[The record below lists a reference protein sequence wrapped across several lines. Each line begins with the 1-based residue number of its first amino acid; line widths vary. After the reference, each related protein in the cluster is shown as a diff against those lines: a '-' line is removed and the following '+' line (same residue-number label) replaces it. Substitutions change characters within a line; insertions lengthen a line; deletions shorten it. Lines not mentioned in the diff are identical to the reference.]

1 MFYKRNDSAIINED
15 KVVYIFK
22 FSLGWKD
29 DIFKIGITKRENVNE
44 RYGEVLLAFFAK
56 HRYIPNS
63 SIKRFSRC
71 TDAELAEKTLLG
83 MFKQVNFQQKFNGY
97 SEFVYANE
105 DELIL
110 AYDKIVKGIE

>member
-1 MFYKRNDSAIINED
+1 MFYKRNDSKVINED

-29 DIFKIGITKRENVNE
+29 EIFKVGITSRENVND
-44 RYGEVLLAFFAK
+44 RYSEVLLAFFNQY
-56 HRYIPNS
+56 RYVPNS

-71 TDAELAEKTLLG
+71 TDAELVERELLG
-83 MFKQVNFQQKFNGY
+83 MFKQVNFQKKFNGY
-97 SEFVYANE
+97 SEFVYADE

-110 AYDKIVKGIE
+110 AYDKLVKGTK

>member
-1 MFYKRNDSAIINED
+1 MFYKRSNKAIINED

-29 DIFKIGITKRENVNE
+29 DIFKVGITSRDDVNE
-44 RYGEVLLAFFAK
+44 RYAEVIMAFFNK
-56 HRYIPNS
+56 HRYVPNS

-71 TDAELAEKTLLG
+71 VDAELAEKELLG
-83 MFKQVNFQQKFNGY
+83 MFKQVNFINKFNGY
-97 SEFVYANE
+97 SEFIYADE

-110 AYDKIVKGIE
+110 AYDKIVKGK